1 MVGKQ
6 INTKDWWN
14 GLYSHMHRLDW
25 WVNNHSIHHLFPMN
39 LYGQRWYI
47 HCWGSQR
54 TSPHRPKMRLMAF
67 VLGDEETF
75 FFVGKKL
82 LWEMFNNGFDIWT
95 FENCGKKPWTPPK
108 LMGNYT
114 WKQHETTKFH
124 VKLWNTLRF
133 DDWEMLNTSFFPWS
147 FKLCM
152 WIYHEELKWFS
163 QQKWELNQQ
172 EGDGALWCH

>member
-1 MVGKQ
+1 MGQQSFHTPSFSNESLWTKMVHPLLRFPEDV
-6 INTKDWWN
+6 TAPPKDV
-14 GLYSHMHRLDW
+14 SHGVCSW
-25 WVNNHSIHHLFPMN
+25 
-39 LYGQRWYI
+39 RWI
-47 HCWGSQR
+47 
-54 TSPHRPKMRLMAF
+54 F
-67 VLGDEETF
+67 F
-75 FFVGKKL
+75 FFVEKKL

-95 FENCGKKPWTPPK
+95 FENCGKNPWTTPK

-152 WIYHEELKWFS
+152 WIYQEELKWFS

-172 EGDGALWCH
+172 EGDGALCHFLHRWH

>member
-67 VLGDEETF
+67 VLGDEEFLF
-75 FFVGKKL
+75 FFRGEKTVVGNVQQRFWHL
-82 LWEMFNNGFDIWT
+82 NLWTLWEKTHEHHLNWWEIIHGNNMKQLNFMWNYGTPLDLMI
-95 FENCGKKPWTPPK
+95 EKCWTPHSSHDHS
-108 LMGNYT
+108 NYACGY
-114 WKQHETTKFH
+114 TK
-124 VKLWNTLRF
+124 KN
-133 DDWEMLNTSFFPWS
+133 
-147 FKLCM
+147 
-152 WIYHEELKWFS
+152 
-163 QQKWELNQQ
+163 
-172 EGDGALWCH
+172 